1 MQTANVYITFLTFS
15 EFLISFF
22 LDHESHYFTFWWF
35 RLKNRRMRTYIK
47 SFLIDLTREWQRG
60 EGTGSNQKMVEG
72 YWVWKRNLGWHRKG
86 NSRKIRRNQKGGH
99 LTELMS
105 GGRRGGGEFNK
116 EWINEK
122 HLSGTLV
129 GEIWRGH
136 RMRYMTSDM
145 ERGNFFART
154 WFWND
159 SPEMK
164 MYYEMK
170 LCFWVITTLVG
181 AVLRLIRGHP

>member
-105 GGRRGGGEFNK
+105 GGRRGGGSSTRNGLMKNIWVGRWWGRYDGVIGCGTWHRIWK
-116 EWINEK
+116 EEISLHEPGFEMI
-122 HLSGTLV
+122 HLKWRCIMKWNCVSG
-129 GEIWRGH
+129 W
-136 RMRYMTSDM
+136 
-145 ERGNFFART
+145 
-154 WFWND
+154 
-159 SPEMK
+159 
-164 MYYEMK
+164 
-170 LCFWVITTLVG
+170 
-181 AVLRLIRGHP
+181 